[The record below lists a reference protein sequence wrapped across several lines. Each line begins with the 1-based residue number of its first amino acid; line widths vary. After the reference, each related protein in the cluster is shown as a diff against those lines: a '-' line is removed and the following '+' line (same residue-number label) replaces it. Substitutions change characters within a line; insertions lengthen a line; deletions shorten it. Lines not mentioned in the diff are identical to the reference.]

1 MAEEQRRHGGGG
13 GVAETAQQQ
22 HRAPPEE
29 ELHQFALHAHYTQ
42 QQQNQSL
49 LAQQQHQHQ
58 QQLQFQFELQQQ
70 QQHQQQFQLHDG
82 GVQYPMDVV
91 PTAAT
96 THIEVHHHHNAPGMN
111 GNTGNGYGIRGGKQ
125 VQMQQQV
132 QHQQAQQQMQMA
144 PSTSY
149 MVAPVSDTA
158 TSYMS
163 TPVSDAATAATTSNT
178 TSVMTAVTS
187 PADVANDN
195 SVDADDHA
203 DILIDHELSLGKADS
218 PAPPQLYKTSKMRRP
233 ELWQFIRLVVP
244 DPPQLAV
251 GKTYTNQDAKEAYCL
266 KCKRMMHYNTGSSNN
281 VSRHMAK
288 FHPADLASY
297 ELKMSQR
304 KRNHN
309 HNGGGGAGVIHHHN
323 NGNGANGG
331 SSTGRKRKLQRAGS
345 GGDAGHQLGV
355 NSGDLHAVG
364 VHCDDEDDDELTC
377 DDSDDYRKQPRIEH
391 GASSA
396 GHSRPGSAAL
406 DEQHHHQ
413 YHHHSES
420 SSSTADIISSVVE
433 TEKLNTLIAKWVC
446 KHYHPFGITEDAEF
460 QEIINFAITMK
471 KSVTLP
477 PPSEVRASVE
487 SLSART
493 RLDILHQLSSEV
505 RFFSIATEFW
515 TTTERDVFISF
526 SVHYLTETFDV
537 RHFTLDVREYNGHL
551 SPEERKEQVD
561 MILTRWNLDP
571 RCMNAILWD
580 SYNPPPLENEFMP
593 LQTLQTESVAH
604 VIQCIVAPVFHA
616 QKELTMDDIPLFF
629 VDEQVNNLVSKIP
642 AEFQHGVN
650 FLREHIAAFRDLA
663 WFMTNH
669 PRAVLWM
676 SKFMAGSAQIRLVV
690 DSKSNW
696 LSTVDMLRR
705 LMRKREVIRDFFA
718 YIETSEG
725 HAEFQNSGIYAR
737 TPPGNEQWCAIECL
751 LLLLQPFESVTVAIC
766 KDKYASSCL
775 ALALLRFLKRD
786 LEKATDFQRIFASYS
801 VENSDSD
808 IQSKQKIAASI
819 EVTRKFLHG
828 QFLEHFA
835 KISHQYMWISQLDPR
850 FVRMKYL
857 SDVERENCKSRLIE
871 RCIGLTN
878 FLQTQKEKSLAGG
891 HTQVHEHATSSSAF
905 LDFQT
910 TKDDHDTNIFL
921 RELLFD
927 DNQEEAMPPHVS
939 PQSHTQQ
946 QHHQQHTTSTA
957 PLTEMQGMM
966 HHGGAT
972 EELSP
977 SFEEQQEML
986 RMRVTAEVDVYYQSA
1001 AVARVPAVR
1010 DPLHWW
1016 KENAPRLPLLAPLAR
1031 KWLAAVGSVRPTET
1045 LEIPHTGMATSLS
1058 LGGNGSATSAHHHHA
1073 NGAAHHYVAVHCD
1086 PELVRDM
1093 VFVHDNC

>member
-1 MAEEQRRHGGGG
+1 MAVEQQRRHGGGG
-13 GVAETAQQQ
+13 GVAEAAQQH

-29 ELHQFALHAHYTQ
+29 ELHQFALQAHYAQ

-49 LAQQQHQHQ
+49 LAQHQQQ
-58 QQLQFQFELQQQ
+58 QQLQFQFEQLQQ
-70 QQHQQQFQLHDG
+70 QQQFQLHGG
-82 GVQYPMDVV
+82 GVQYPMDVI

-96 THIEVHHHHNAPGMN
+96 TLMEVHHHHNAGTN
-111 GNTGNGYGIRGGKQ
+111 GSASASNGYGMLGGKQ

-132 QHQQAQQQMQMA
+132 QQQQVQQQQQQMQMPPA
-144 PSTSY
+144 TSY
-149 MVAPVSDTA
+149 MSAPVSDTA
-158 TSYMS
+158 S
-163 TPVSDAATAATTSNT
+163 ATINT
-178 TSVMTAVTS
+178 TSVVPAAAAS
-187 PADVANDN
+187 PAEVNNDN
-195 SVDADDHA
+195 RAAELAKAEADDHA
-203 DILIDHELSLGKADS
+203 DMLIDQELSLGKTDS

-244 DPPQLAV
+244 DPPQIAV

-288 FHPADLASY
+288 FHPADLANY

-304 KRNHN
+304 KRNNSHN
-309 HNGGGGAGVIHHHN
+309 HNGGGAGHHY
-323 NGNGANGG
+323 NGNGAHGG
-331 SSTGRKRKLQRAGS
+331 VSAGRKRKLQRAGS
-345 GGDAGHQLGV
+345 GGDASHHPSLNGGAT
-355 NSGDLHAVG
+355 GDTGAHG
-364 VHCDDEDDDELTC
+364 DDDDDDELTC

-391 GASSA
+391 GSSVSSG
-396 GHSRPGSAAL
+396 GHSRG
-406 DEQHHHQ
+406 DEQLH
-413 YHHHSES
+413 ET
-420 SSSTADIISSVVE
+420 STADIISSVVE

-446 KHYHPFGITEDAEF
+446 KHYHPFGITEDTEF

-471 KSVTLP
+471 KSVALP
-477 PPSEVRASVE
+477 PQSEVRASVE

-505 RFFSIATEFW
+505 RFFSLASEFW

-526 SVHYLTETFDV
+526 SIHYLTETFEL

-571 RCMNAILWD
+571 RCMNTILWD
-580 SYNPPPLENEFMP
+580 SYNPPPLENEFLP
-593 LQTLQTESVAH
+593 LHTAQTESVAH

-725 HAEFQNSGIYAR
+725 HAEFQNSGIYVR

-751 LLLLQPFESVTVAIC
+751 LLLLQPFESVAVAIC

-801 VENSDSD
+801 AENNDND

-835 KISHQYMWISQLDPR
+835 KISNQYMWISQLDPR

-878 FLQTQKEKSLAGG
+878 FLQSQKEKSMAGG
-891 HTQVHEHATSSSAF
+891 HAAVHEHSTSSSAF

-927 DNQEEAMPPHVS
+927 DNQEEAVS
-939 PQSHTQQ
+939 TPSHAQHQ
-946 QHHQQHTTSTA
+946 QHHQHAASTA

-966 HHGGAT
+966 HHHGGAT

-977 SFEEQQEML
+977 SFEEQQGML
-986 RMRVTAEVDVYYQSA
+986 RLRVIAEVDVYYQSA

-1058 LGGNGSATSAHHHHA
+1058 LGGNGSAAPVHHHHA